1 MKKKNPLKMLA
12 LLGALFMSV
21 LSGCARSVPYLNQ
34 RERTSIEDAL
44 FSSLQIEEIDPTNHN
59 YQVEFRNTTNH
70 DLEDVSL
77 KYPERASSNTD
88 ISLAGVPQLKRSEQ
102 ASLTVR
108 SPNKVLKAGDEVQLY
123 LKYTVGAYTYCSAER
138 TVTVGGEGLRDLQ
151 IFIETKNG
159 RIPLNMNGSVELETG
174 KEIQGLDTAAIYSLR
189 TTVNTGAVGYQLTVE
204 VTGDEPTGDGYP
216 ELCYKL
222 INSDGVIYESS
233 TLYFIGKNTATCYFN
248 FNSNRAIP
256 PGEYVLRFKEYR

>member
-1 MKKKNPLKMLA
+1 MKKRKPLIIIA
-12 LLGALFMSV
+12 LLAAFLMSV
-21 LSGCARSVPYLNQ
+21 LNGCARSVPYLNQ
-34 RERTSIEDAL
+34 RERASIENEL
-44 FSSLQIEEIDPTNHN
+44 FSSLRIEEIDPTNHN
-59 YQVEFRNTTNH
+59 LQVEFRNTTNH
-70 DLEDVSL
+70 DLEDVCL

-88 ISLAGVPQLKRSEQ
+88 ISLASVPQLKGSEQ
-102 ASLTVR
+102 ASLTVG
-108 SPNKVLKAGDEVQLY
+108 SPNKVSKAGDEVQLY
-123 LKYTVGAYTYCSAER
+123 LKYTVGAYTYYSAER

-159 RIPLNMNGSVELETG
+159 RIPLNMNGSVEFETG
-174 KEIQGLDTAAIYSLR
+174 KEIQGLDTAAIYSLK
-189 TTVNTGAVGYQLTVE
+189 TTANAGAGGYQLLVE

-222 INSDGVIYESS
+222 IDSDGVLYESS

-248 FNSNRAIP
+248 SMRAIP